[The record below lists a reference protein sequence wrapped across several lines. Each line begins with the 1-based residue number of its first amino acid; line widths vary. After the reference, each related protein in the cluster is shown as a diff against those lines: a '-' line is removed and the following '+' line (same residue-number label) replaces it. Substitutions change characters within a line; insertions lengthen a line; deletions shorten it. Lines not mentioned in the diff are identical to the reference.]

1 MNQFEVLRLF
11 ISLPPEHKRLYPQ
24 QWAEMVDD
32 QPAVAPMSCEPT
44 GRLSSV
50 EPNLQNIPVR
60 TPEDRS
66 IRSAFVPKPPHR
78 EKQI

>member
-1 MNQFEVLRLF
+1 MNKFEVLKLF
-11 ISLPPEHKRLYPQ
+11 ISLPPEHKRVYSQYP
-24 QWAEMVDD
+24 AEGIDD

-44 GRLSSV
+44 GRFSSV

-66 IRSAFVPKPPHR
+66 IRSAFVPAPPR
-78 EKQI
+78 GEKQI